1 MFRASLC
8 PSQQCCWSWSVRREP
23 DRPRPTALLPPR
35 SYGKPEA
42 AAAVDRLLMMGTRMP
57 ETCWAVSR
65 QQTVNLYLI
74 AASGWLIHLNA
85 WRCTDLH
92 TLNLSHTVCN
102 ETCQWK
108 SIIRKVKWI
117 RLNIYTIFWLP
128 TGTFSLNSGNPVV
141 YSGQVQSNQMKHAT
155 NPRQANTGRM
165 HFQSRII

>member
-8 PSQQCCWSWSVRREP
+8 PSSGAYQLQQQPLVYRRNVVVAMLLVVVGP
-23 DRPRPTALLPPR
+23 ALAGPTTTN
-35 SYGKPEA
+35 ST
-42 AAAVDRLLMMGTRMP
+42 AVMGIRMP

-65 QQTVNLYLI
+65 RQTINLYLI